1 MDSGGTALGLVE
13 NRSVDNKLQT
23 GSKHVVRDSG
33 NEYVTTEQRVP
44 ASSELASAAADIHS
58 RLKHG
63 ADETPGAGATIM
75 LSGLG
80 AAAGSEQHHD
90 GAKSL
95 SGLTTLTHGATPADA
110 DSAAAPAAY
119 RLYKARFS
127 GAVGI
132 AALSLVVG
140 MCQPWFGPISDDS
153 KSKLHSKHCDNVD

>member
-1 MDSGGTALGLVE
+1 MDSGGAPPGFVD
-13 NRSVDNKLQT
+13 RSVDDKLLQT
-23 GSKHVVRDSG
+23 GSKHVVRDSD
-33 NEYVTTEQRVP
+33 NEYVTTERRTP

-58 RLKHG
+58 HLKRG
-63 ADETPGAGATIM
+63 ADETPSAGATIM

-95 SGLTTLTHGATPADA
+95 SGLTTLTHDATPADA
-110 DSAAAPAAY
+110 ESAAAPAAY

-153 KSKLHSKHCDNVD
+153 KSKSHSKHRDNAD